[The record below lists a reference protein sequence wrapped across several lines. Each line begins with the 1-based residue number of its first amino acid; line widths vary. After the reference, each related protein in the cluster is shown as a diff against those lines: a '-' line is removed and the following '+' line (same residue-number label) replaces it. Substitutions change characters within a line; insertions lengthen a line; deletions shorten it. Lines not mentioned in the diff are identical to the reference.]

1 MLLNQTKL
9 LFKAVL
15 VAACIV
21 SPWNATAINH
31 GSMTDQLLSKKLGSN
46 VVESLLVKSLLEITE
61 GKNKQAF
68 NTVNE
73 LIRAAPNFKLA
84 YLIRGDLLTAQGRGL
99 EAFGASAV
107 DTDGTEGVASKD
119 SAISKNSATGKDE
132 LNGLRDEA
140 RTRIE
145 YYLSTKKV
153 AQQPNLLVQFGVG
166 QSHLIVVDTAIS
178 RLFLYKK
185 VDDGL
190 QYVADYYV
198 TIGKNG
204 AAKQVEG
211 DKRTPLGLYFAG
223 AKLNR
228 QLDDFYGDGA
238 YPLNYPNELD
248 QHQNKNGSGIWLHG
262 TPTDTYSRP
271 PRASDGCV
279 VLSNPDLKALAP
291 FLQSGRVP
299 VVIANNL
306 DWLEKDQ
313 FKDKLEAQQANKQ
326 ALDNAIEDWRKDWV
340 SQNTD
345 AYLSHYSKKFFYND
359 GGLQKWAD
367 YKRGIQAAKP
377 KVAIQINNVS
387 MFGYPG
393 EHKAHGLTEP
403 MVVVN
408 FEQDFKSASLQNKML
423 KRQYWI
429 YENNSWKIIYE
440 GAG

>member
-1 MLLNQTKL
+1 MPLIEAKFFIAPSWLL
-9 LFKAVL
+9 KAVL
-15 VAACIV
+15 VAACIIL
-21 SPWNATAINH
+21 PWNATAINH
-31 GSMTDQLLSKKLGSN
+31 GSMTDQLLAKKLGGN
-46 VVESLLVKSLLEITE
+46 LVESLLVKSLLEITE
-61 GKNKQAF
+61 GKNKQAY

-73 LIRAAPNFKLA
+73 LIRTAPNFKLA
-84 YLIRGDLLTAQGRGL
+84 YLIRGDLLTAQGHGL
-99 EAFGASAV
+99 ATFGDSSAASISNNASA
-107 DTDGTEGVASKD
+107 E
-119 SAISKNSATGKDE
+119 E

-153 AQQPNLLVQFGVG
+153 TQQPNLLVQFGAG
-166 QSHLIVVDTAIS
+166 QSHLIVVDTAKS
-178 RLFLYKK
+178 RLFVYKK

-204 AAKQVEG
+204 ANKQVEG
-211 DKRTPLGLYFAG
+211 DKRTPLGLYFAS

-262 TPTDTYSRP
+262 TPTNTYSRP

-279 VLSNPDLKALAP
+279 VLSNPDLKALSP
-291 FLQSGRVP
+291 ILQSGRVP
-299 VVIANNL
+299 VVIADNL
-306 DWLEKDQ
+306 EWLEKDQ
-313 FKDKLEAQQANKQ
+313 FKAKLDAQNENKQ
-326 ALDNAIEDWRKDWV
+326 SLENALEDWRKDWV
-340 SQNTD
+340 AQNTD
-345 AYLSHYSKKFFYND
+345 AYLSHYSKKFFYSD
-359 GGLQKWAD
+359 GGLQKWSD
-367 YKRGIQAAKP
+367 YKRGIQSAKP
-377 KVAIQINNVS
+377 KVAIQINDIS

-393 EHKAHGLTEP
+393 EHKAHGLAEP

-408 FEQDFKSASLQNKML
+408 FEQDFKSASLQNKMR

-429 YENNSWKIIYE
+429 NENNSWKIIYE

>member
-1 MLLNQTKL
+1 LEHIKVEMLLIQSRFL
-9 LFKAVL
+9 LKAVV
-15 VAACIV
+15 VAACV
-21 SPWNATAINH
+21 VLPWNATAINH

-46 VVESLLVKSLLEITE
+46 LVESLLVKSLLEITE

-68 NTVNE
+68 DTVNQ

-99 EAFGASAV
+99 EAFGAST
-107 DTDGTEGVASKD
+107 DT
-119 SAISKNSATGKDE
+119 KNATSKDE

-145 YYLSTKKV
+145 HYLSAKKV
-153 AQQPNLLVQFGVG
+153 SQQPNLLVQFGTG
-166 QSHLIVVDTAIS
+166 QSHLIVVDTAKS

-190 QYVADYYV
+190 EYVADYYV

-204 AAKQVEG
+204 ANKQVEG
-211 DKRTPLGLYFAG
+211 DKRTPLGLYFASG
-223 AKLNR
+223 KLNR

-248 QHQNKNGSGIWLHG
+248 QHQKKNGSGIWLHG
-262 TPTDTYSRP
+262 TPTSTYSRP

-279 VLSNPDLKALAP
+279 VLSNPDLNALAP
-291 FLQSGRVP
+291 ILKAGKVP
-299 VVIANNL
+299 VVIADNL
-306 DWLEKDQ
+306 EWLEKDQ
-313 FKDKLEAQQANKQ
+313 AKNQLEAQNANKH
-326 ALDNAIEDWRKDWV
+326 ALETALESWRKDWV

-345 AYLSHYSKKFFYND
+345 AYLSHYSKKFFYSD

-367 YKRGIQAAKP
+367 YKRGIQATKP
-377 KVAIQINNVS
+377 KVAININDVS
-387 MFGYPG
+387 MFSYPG

-408 FEQDFKSASLQNKML
+408 FEQDFRSPNLQNKMR

-429 YENNSWKIIYE
+429 NENNSWKIIYE

>member
-1 MLLNQTKL
+1 MSLIEPKL
-9 LFKAVL
+9 HFKASSLFKAAL
-15 VAACIV
+15 VAACV
-21 SPWNATAINH
+21 VLPWNATAVNH
-31 GSMTDQLLSKKLGSN
+31 GSLTDQLLSKKLGSN
-46 VVESLLVKSLLEITE
+46 LVESLLVKSLLEITE

-99 EAFGASAV
+99 ETFGAFAASAANK
-107 DTDGTEGVASKD
+107 E
-119 SAISKNSATGKDE
+119 SATVRDGAQ

-145 YYLSTKKV
+145 YYLSTKKTS
-153 AQQPNLLVQFGVG
+153 QQPNLLVQFGAG
-166 QSHLIVVDTAIS
+166 QSHLIVVDTSKS

-185 VDDGL
+185 LDDGL

-204 AAKQVEG
+204 ANKQAEG
-211 DKRTPLGLYFAG
+211 DKRTPLGLYFASS
-223 AKLNR
+223 KLNR
-228 QLDDFYGDGA
+228 PLDDFYGDGA

-262 TPTDTYSRP
+262 TPTNTYSRP

-279 VLSNPDLKALAP
+279 VLSNPDLKTLAP
-291 FLQSGRVP
+291 ILQAGRVP
-299 VVIANNL
+299 IIIADSL
-306 DWLEKDQ
+306 EWVEKDQ
-313 FKDKLEAQQANKQ
+313 FKDKFEAQAADKK
-326 ALDNAIEDWRKDWV
+326 ALENAINDWRKDWV
-340 SQNTD
+340 SQNTN
-345 AYLSHYSKKFFYND
+345 AYLSHYSKKFFYSD
-359 GGLQKWAD
+359 GGLQKWSD

-377 KVAIQINNVS
+377 KVAIQINDVS

-408 FEQDFKSASLQNKML
+408 FEQDFKSTGLQNKMR

-429 YENNSWKIIYE
+429 NENNSWKIIYE

>member
-1 MLLNQTKL
+1 MNQTKFL
-9 LFKAVL
+9 LIAVL
-15 VAACIV
+15 AVCIAL
-21 SPWNATAINH
+21 PWNATAVNH
-31 GSMTDQLLSKKLGSN
+31 GSMTDQLLAKKLGSN
-46 VVESLLVKSLLEITE
+46 LVESLLVKSLLEITE

-73 LIRAAPNFKLA
+73 LIRTAPNFKLA

-99 EAFGASAV
+99 EKFGAPSTNA
-107 DTDGTEGVASKD
+107 EQA
-119 SAISKNSATGKDE
+119 NKDE

-145 YYLSTKKV
+145 YYLSTKKI
-153 AQQPNLLVQFGVG
+153 AQQPNLLVQFGEG
-166 QSHLIVVDTAIS
+166 QSHLIVVDTKLS

-204 AAKQVEG
+204 ANKQTEG
-211 DKRTPLGLYFAG
+211 DKRTPLGLYFA
-223 AKLNR
+223 ASKLNR
-228 QLDDFYGDGA
+228 PLDDFYGDGA

-248 QHQNKNGSGIWLHG
+248 QHQKKNGSGIWLHG
-262 TPTDTYSRP
+262 TPTNTYSRP

-279 VLSNPDLKALAP
+279 VLSNPDLNALAP
-291 FLQSGRVP
+291 ILKAGRVP
-299 VVIANNL
+299 VVIADNL
-306 DWLEKDQ
+306 EWLEKDQ
-313 FKDKLEAQQANKQ
+313 VAAKVESQIANRKALE
-326 ALDNAIEDWRKDWV
+326 NAIENWRKDWV
-340 SQNTD
+340 SQNTE
-345 AYLSHYSKKFFYND
+345 AYLSHYSNKFFYND
-359 GGLQKWAD
+359 GNLQSWAD

-377 KVAIQINNVS
+377 KVAIEINDIS

-393 EHKAHGLTEP
+393 EHKAHGLNEP

-408 FEQDFKSASLQNKML
+408 FEQDFRSPSLQNKMR

-429 YENNSWKIIYE
+429 NENNGWKIIYE

>member
-1 MLLNQTKL
+1 MALIQKVN
-9 LFKAVL
+9 VL
-15 VAACIV
+15 RAIAIAACV
-21 SPWNATAINH
+21 VLPWNATAINH
-31 GSMTDQLLSKKLGSN
+31 GSMTDQLLAKKLGSN
-46 VVESLLVKSLLEITE
+46 LVESLLVKSLLEITE

-68 NTVNE
+68 DTVNE
-73 LIRAAPNFKLA
+73 LIRTAPNFKLA
-84 YLIRGDLLTAQGRGL
+84 YLIRGDLLTAQGRAL
-99 EAFGASAV
+99 EAFGDSN
-107 DTDGTEGVASKD
+107 TKGTPS
-119 SAISKNSATGKDE
+119 NDE

-145 YYLSTKKV
+145 YYLSTKKIT
-153 AQQPNLLVQFGVG
+153 QQPNLLVEFGAG
-166 QSHLIVVDTAIS
+166 QSHLIVVDTAKS

-185 VDDGL
+185 IEDGL

-204 AAKQVEG
+204 ANKQVEG
-211 DKRTPLGLYFAG
+211 DKRTPLGLYFASG
-223 AKLNR
+223 KLNR

-262 TPTDTYSRP
+262 TPANTYSRP

-291 FLQSGRVP
+291 ILQAGKVP
-299 VVIANNL
+299 VIIADNL
-306 DWLEKDQ
+306 EWLDKDAAQ
-313 FKDKLEAQQANKQ
+313 DKLEAQNADKQ
-326 ALDNAIEDWRKDWV
+326 ALENALEDWRKDWI

-345 AYLSHYSKKFFYND
+345 AYLSHYSKKFFYSD
-359 GGLQKWAD
+359 GGLQKWGD
-367 YKRGIQAAKP
+367 YKRGIQASKP
-377 KVAIQINNVS
+377 KVAIQINDVS

-393 EHKAHGLTEP
+393 DHKAHGLSEA

-408 FEQDFKSASLQNKML
+408 FEQDFKSASLQNKMR

-429 YENNSWKIIYE
+429 NENNSWKIIYE
-440 GAG
+440 GAS